1 MENKNLT
8 QDQCYDLIES
18 FQKSIYRLSDL
29 GNSKDITEED
39 IKMLDDIYSYMYN
52 TPNFNSLNKEI
63 QWNIL
68 SLDILNIKRNQGQ
81 LVEVNK

>member
-1 MENKNLT
+1 
-8 QDQCYDLIES
+8 
-18 FQKSIYRLSDL
+18 
-29 GNSKDITEED
+29 
-39 IKMLDDIYSYMYN
+39 MYN